1 MKLKPMS
8 ISTTSWMWYAMDFSQ
23 GELISETFA
32 VRFRTEEP
40 AVLFKQKFKE
50 CQAALRY
57 TKTQK

>member
-1 MKLKPMS
+1 MS